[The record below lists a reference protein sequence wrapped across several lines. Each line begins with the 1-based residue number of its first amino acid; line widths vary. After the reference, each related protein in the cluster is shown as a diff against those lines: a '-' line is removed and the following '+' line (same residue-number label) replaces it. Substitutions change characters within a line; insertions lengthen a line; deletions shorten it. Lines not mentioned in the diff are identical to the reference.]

1 MNNEVALN
9 EDPNANA
16 IQSLNAITLAIAKL
30 TETINTVFPQAISTS
45 LSATS
50 GSIAPTNFV
59 GFLSVAN
66 PINGQT
72 IKVPFYA

>member
-1 MNNEVALN
+1 MNNDDNRNV
-9 EDPNANA
+9 DPNANA

-30 TETINTVFPQAISTS
+30 TQTINAVFPQAISTS

-50 GSIAPTNFV
+50 GSITPTNFV